1 MNADRAIHFIGGLM
15 EAWMSNNPDKLSLD
29 IYKTAHASSACR
41 AKHKDW
47 LEDILKIEKELIEA
61 GIIGEFPIHK
71 VMIGIGELTTEQR
84 LELFKKVREEFCLQC
99 GERKSLAEQMVS
111 VEHVTVERHENED
124 EVQEG
129 RATCDHQKE
138 PARAS

>member
-1 MNADRAIHFIGGLM
+1 MNADRAIHIIGGLM

-47 LEDILKIEKELIEA
+47 LGDILKVEKELIEA
-61 GIIGEFPIHK
+61 NVICEFPIHK
-71 VMIGIGELTTEQR
+71 AMTGIGELTTGQR
-84 LELFKKVREEFCLQC
+84 LGLFKKVREEFCLQC
-99 GERKSLAEQMVS
+99 GERKSLAEQLVS
-111 VEHVTVERHENED
+111 VNDVTVERHENED
-124 EVQEG
+124 EVQKG
-129 RATCDHQKE
+129 RAACDHQKE